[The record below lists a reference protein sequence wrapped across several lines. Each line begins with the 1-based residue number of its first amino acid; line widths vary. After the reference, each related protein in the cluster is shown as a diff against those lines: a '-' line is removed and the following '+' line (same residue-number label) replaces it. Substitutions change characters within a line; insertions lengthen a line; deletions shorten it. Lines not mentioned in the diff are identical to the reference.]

1 MELILKADTLLK
13 QINLIIELNN
23 KIRKANGGDFNIFS
37 VLNMERLEVRTHSAL
52 IYELLNPEGSHSQEH
67 TYLQIFI
74 DDILEIEN
82 FDFKNVKVDRERSI
96 QSLGRIDLVI
106 ENEDTLIIIEMKI
119 DAGDQENQLKRYN
132 EYCIQ
137 CGKKYHI
144 FYLTLYGYE
153 ASEYSTGN
161 DILNYDCIS
170 FEVDIKNWINACIC
184 AKNTPTLPIIR
195 ETLVQYS
202 KLIDKITNQLEGGL
216 KMELNELLLKD
227 NNLYIAEQI
236 AKTIPY
242 SKATLEYRF
251 WKELIDRY
259 NPKIE
264 NLGVEPF
271 KHDFFEDEKR
281 AINIIVDE
289 RKSKKGEIY
298 FDYILG
304 KYKNQTLCFSMGFF
318 GKEDHIYSSIILLD
332 SNNYYIPFNDYDS
345 ELLKTIEELGFLY
358 SSDSKYKYTYLE
370 SDLNFNTDSILKLQ
384 NKTEFNL
391 VVDSVGNEILSI
403 IKKSLN
409 HPKVIEWL

>member
-1 MELILKADTLLK
+1 MELILKADNLLK
-13 QINLIIELNN
+13 QMNLIIEQNN
-23 KIRKANGGDFNIFS
+23 KLKKFNGGDFNIFS
-37 VLNMERLEVRTHSAL
+37 ILNMERLEVRTHSAL
-52 IYELLNPEGSHSQEH
+52 IYELLNPKGSHSQGY
-67 TYLQIFI
+67 TYLKIFI
-74 DDILEIEN
+74 DDILKIEN

-161 DILNYDCIS
+161 EAINYDCIS

-184 AKNTPTLPIIR
+184 SKNTPTLPIIR

-242 SKATLEYRF
+242 AKATLEYRF

-264 NLGVEPF
+264 IFGVKHF

-281 AINIIVDE
+281 AINIIADQ
-289 RKSKKGEIY
+289 RKSKKGEIC

-304 KYKNQTLCFSMGFF
+304 KYKNQNLCLSIGFF
-318 GKEDHIYSSIILLD
+318 GKEEHIYASLTLKDENS
-332 SNNYYIPFNDYDS
+332 YYIPFKDYDS
-345 ELLKTIEELGFLY
+345 KILKTIEELGF
-358 SSDSKYKYTYLE
+358 SHSPDSKYKYTYLE
-370 SDLNFNTDSILKLQ
+370 YDLNFNTDSILKLQ
-384 NKTEFNL
+384 NETAFNL
-391 VVDSVGNEILSI
+391 AIDFVGNAILDI
-403 IKKSLN
+403 IKKIID
-409 HPKVIEWL
+409 HPYIIEFQ